1 MVDERTLNCIRESEI
16 DTIEIALRHRV
27 EDLISSGD
35 IEEAEVVEG
44 VVKSLDDIN
53 VCDEP
58 VKQLAYE
65 SKVKWLRGLA
75 RID

>member
-1 MVDERTLNCIRESEI
+1 MVDERTLNCLRESEM

-27 EDLISSGD
+27 EDLISNGD

-44 VVKSLDDIN
+44 VVKSLDGVS
-53 VCDEP
+53 VCDESVRP
-58 VKQLAYE
+58 FVYE

>member
-1 MVDERTLNCIRESEI
+1 MVDERTLNCLRESEM

-27 EDLISSGD
+27 ESLISSGD

-44 VVKSLDDIN
+44 VVKSLDGVN

-58 VKQLAYE
+58 VKQLAYA
-65 SKVKWLRGLA
+65 SKIKWLRGLA

>member
-1 MVDERTLNCIRESEI
+1 MVDDTTLNCIRESEI

-58 VKQLAYE
+58 VKQLAYT
-65 SKVKWLRGLA
+65 SKLEWLRGLA